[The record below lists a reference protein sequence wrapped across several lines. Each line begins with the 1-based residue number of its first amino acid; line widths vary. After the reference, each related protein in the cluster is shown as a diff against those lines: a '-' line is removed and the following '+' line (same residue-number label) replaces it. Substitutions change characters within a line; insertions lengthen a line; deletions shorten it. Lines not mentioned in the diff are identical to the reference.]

1 MSKRIVE
8 EAPQKGSH
16 AQGADK
22 LQKQASQLAYDV
34 KYKVKQSLGKDTKL
48 NPAQVAKAYLSQ
60 LAKSPAPPAVKA
72 LAKKKLMGEE
82 YTSDLASLA
91 EKATV
96 NAMVKVFVEGVSV
109 EHVEVE
115 QIQEE
120 EKQYKIRV
128 TDKKTGNTY
137 IRNATRSKIAELRAN
152 PNISSVEMTGYGE
165 VSGDEKSK
173 GAKTAKAKAGKGL
186 DPVGQEDK
194 DVDNDGDHDKS
205 DKYLLKRRKAIGKAI
220 STRKE
225 EVEIQEVTK
234 MKIHA
239 PHEVPDRDL
248 KNLVKKAVARVDQ
261 DVDGDVDKN
270 DPKAGPYG
278 EFVPSVDGKKRVY
291 TKIKEDFI
299 SEVKEKEDDEEDD
312 DRDKKLDVRKG
323 IKNKVKVFPEVKE
336 QVDTEEKPK
345 RVDPAQKRA
354 QMQKVN
360 LLQRKIHAIR
370 SGGGSDIMASYEAE
384 GEVVDEK
391 MNLAKADM
399 GDVVKDFYKS
409 DAPQFKG
416 KSKKKR
422 QQMAIAA
429 KLTAERGGRKLG
441 EEKEGCDCGKTPCE
455 CGKGDERETP
465 TKMDLLK
472 NKMRAKGIKVAG
484 LTLAPR
490 NMKTYDDLGEAAE
503 DRARDEHQMRGG
515 MAARKDYDR
524 PPAKKLSNAELGIKP
539 MTPEQRA
546 KRAKEMSA
554 HLKKMK

>member
-48 NPAQVAKAYLSQ
+48 NPAQVAKAYLTQ
-60 LAKSPAPPAVKA
+60 LAKSPAPPAVKS

-82 YTSDLASLA
+82 YTSDVASLA
-91 EKATV
+91 EKAMV

-137 IRNATRSKIAELRAN
+137 VRNATRAKIAELRAN

-165 VSGDEKSK
+165 ISGDEKSK

-205 DKYLLKRRKAIGKAI
+205 DKYLLKRRKAVGKAI
-220 STRKE
+220 ATRKE
-225 EVEIQEVTK
+225 ELELTEKKREETHIGGGNLKKLAGKATK
-234 MKIHA
+234 RIDA
-239 PHEVPDRDL
+239 
-248 KNLVKKAVARVDQ
+248 

-270 DPKAGPYG
+270 DPKAGDYG
-278 EFVPSVDGKKRVY
+278 EFVPSPDGKKRVY

-299 SEVKEKEDDEEDD
+299 SEVKEKEEDK
-312 DRDKKLDVRKG
+312 DKKLDIRKG
-323 IKNKVKVFPEVKE
+323 VKNKVKVFPEVKE
-336 QVDTEEKPK
+336 QVEEKPK

-360 LLQRKIHAIR
+360 LLQRKIQAIR
-370 SGGGSDIMASYEAE
+370 SGGGSDIMASYNA
-384 GEVVDEK
+384 
-391 MNLAKADM
+391 
-399 GDVVKDFYKS
+399 
-409 DAPQFKG
+409 KG
-416 KSKKKR
+416 KVVEETGKK
-422 QQMAIAA
+422 
-429 KLTAERGGRKLG
+429 
-441 EEKEGCDCGKTPCE
+441 GCSCEKTPCE
-455 CGKGDERETP
+455 CDEREIP
-465 TKMDLLK
+465 TKMDLVK
-472 NKMRAKGIKVAG
+472 NKMRAKGIKVSSI
-484 LTLAPR
+484 TPAPR
-490 NMKTYDDLGEAAE
+490 NMKTADELGEATYPS
-503 DRARDEHQMRGG
+503 DFINPDGSKRAV
-515 MAARKDYDR
+515 
-524 PPAKKLSNAELGIKP
+524 AKKKTGRPIQHDQPTSGGRRKTVDE
-539 MTPEQRA
+539 
-546 KRAKEMSA
+546 
-554 HLKKMK
+554 

>member
-60 LAKSPAPPAVKA
+60 LTKSPAPPAVKA

-82 YTSDLASLA
+82 YTSDVATLA
-91 EKATV
+91 EKAMV

-137 IRNATRSKIAELRAN
+137 VRTATRAKIAELRAN

-165 VSGDEKSK
+165 VSSDEKSK

-205 DKYLLKRRKAIGKAI
+205 DKYLLKRRKAVGKAI
-220 STRKE
+220 ATRKE
-225 EVEIQEVTK
+225 EVETVNE
-234 MKIHA
+234 IHSSA
-239 PHEVPDRDL
+239 HTPHEVPDRDL
-248 KNLVKKAVARVDQ
+248 KKLVKKAVKRIDA

-270 DPKAGPYG
+270 DPKAGDYG
-278 EFVPSVDGKKRVY
+278 EFVPSPDGKKRVY
-291 TKIKEDFI
+291 TKIKEDYI
-299 SEVKEKEDDEEDD
+299 SEVKEKEE
-312 DRDKKLDVRKG
+312 DRDKKLDIRKG
-323 IKNKVKVFPEVKE
+323 VKNKVKVFPEVKE
-336 QVDTEEKPK
+336 QVEEKPK

-360 LLQRKIHAIR
+360 LLQRKIQAIR
-370 SGGGSDIMASYEAE
+370 SGSGSDIMASYEAE
-384 GEVVDEK
+384 GEQIDEK
-391 MNLAKADM
+391 AVSKAQQRFMGMVYAAKKGETPASPEVAKAAA
-399 GDVVKDFYKS
+399 GI
-409 DAPQFKG
+409 
-416 KSKKKR
+416 SKKE
-422 QQMAIAA
+422 A
-429 KLTAERGGRKLG
+429 KKFAGTKHSKLPEKVA
-441 EEKEGCDCGKTPCE
+441 EEKEKCDCGKTPCE
-455 CGKGDERETP
+455 CDERENP

-472 NKMRAKGIKVAG
+472 NKMRAKGIKVASI
-484 LTLAPR
+484 TPSPR
-490 NMKTYDDLGEAAE
+490 NMKTYDELGEAAE

-524 PPAKKLSNAELGIKP
+524 PPAKKLSNKELGIRDF
-539 MTPEQRA
+539 TPAEKA